1 MPPTIM
7 TYPEAISWVNA
18 YVDEIP
24 KDDLLRLYAYYKSIE
39 VSHSQRDKEEHNLVT
54 AFKANALVQMGNL
67 TKEEAKN
74 AYVELVMKL
83 KQKLG
88 L

>member
-1 MPPTIM
+1 M
-7 TYPEAISWVNA
+7 TYQEAINWVNT

-24 KDDLLRLYAYYKSIE
+24 KDDLLRLYAYYKRIE
-39 VSHSQRDKEEHNLVT
+39 VTKSQRDKEEHNLVS

-67 TKEEAKN
+67 TKKEAKK
-74 AYVELVMKL
+74 AYIELVTEL
-83 KQKLG
+83 KEALR